1 MKQSQRIVKN
11 AVLGVAAGVI
21 GGLVYL
27 ATTIAIARN
36 PHVSLAEFG
45 KYQWVLAFGMIAQ
58 LVADSGLPRMMIR
71 EIAKDPE
78 CVGKI
83 TGAAAGLIWMIT
95 LIVGLIVGVIAL
107 FLPFGSDMKIAVV
120 LMTLATLATFHG
132 AGYSAVLRAFEDNEL
147 NYLGF
152 ILQKILHL

>member
-11 AVLGVAAGVI
+11 AVVGVAAGVI

-36 PHVSLAEFG
+36 HNVSLAEFG
-45 KYQWVLAFGMIAQ
+45 KYQWVLAFAMIAQ

-83 TGAAAGLIWMIT
+83 TGVAAALIWVIS
-95 LIVGLIVGVIAL
+95 LVVCLIVGVVAL
-107 FLPFGSDMKIAVV
+107 FLPYHADVKIALI
-120 LMTLATLATFHG
+120 LMTFATLATFHG
-132 AGYSAVLRAFEDNEL
+132 AGYSAVLRAFED
-147 NYLGF
+147 
-152 ILQKILHL
+152 

>member
-11 AVLGVAAGVI
+11 AVVGVAAGVI
-21 GGLVYL
+21 AGLVYL

-36 PHVSLAEFG
+36 HNVSLAEFG
-45 KYQWVLAFGMIAQ
+45 KYQWVLAFAMIAQ

-83 TGAAAGLIWMIT
+83 TGASAGLIW
-95 LIVGLIVGVIAL
+95 VHFARGLSRRRSHRPVFAFRQRHENRDHGYDFSDFV
-107 FLPFGSDMKIAVV
+107 LPSMP
-120 LMTLATLATFHG
+120 LATVQ
-132 AGYSAVLRAFEDNEL
+132 YSGRSRTTS
-147 NYLGF
+147 
-152 ILQKILHL
+152 

>member
-11 AVLGVAAGVI
+11 AVIGVAAGVI

-36 PHVSLAEFG
+36 HNVSIAEFG
-45 KYQWVLAFGMIAQ
+45 KYQWVLAFAMIAQ

-78 CVGKI
+78 VSRVDSI
-83 TGAAAGLIWMIT
+83 
-95 LIVGLIVGVIAL
+95 
-107 FLPFGSDMKIAVV
+107 
-120 LMTLATLATFHG
+120 ATLVPGATASQVQALLDSPQLAPFVQPLV
-132 AGYSAVLRAFEDNEL
+132 AGGGTEGRRP
-147 NYLGF
+147 
-152 ILQKILHL
+152 